1 MFKRNYY
8 YDWTKY
14 VFYSLVAIMI
24 ALVIFGCVGL
34 FQHVTGINE
43 GVIYQKDYDPPRTT
57 FIYSGKVMV
66 PQYHAADWTLYFKD
80 DNGNKNWVNVD
91 ETTYH
96 QYDIGDYWDGE

>member
-34 FQHVTGINE
+34 
-43 GVIYQKDYDPPRTT
+43 
-57 FIYSGKVMV
+57 
-66 PQYHAADWTLYFKD
+66 L
-80 DNGNKNWVNVD
+80 
-91 ETTYH
+91 
-96 QYDIGDYWDGE
+96 